1 MIIIISN
8 ILIWQA
14 GSVILC
20 CQMILWWSAQVY
32 FLLRWPPA
40 TLSLCRGL
48 FREMFIVLRS
58 VPRLA
63 RNLPLAQLEV
73 FNSSVRSR
81 YRARPNL
88 QRGRAS
94 KSARQE
100 LICMIDPALCGMKK
114 KKKKKED
121 DKIKYSRLQSHRKQT
136 DQLMAVSPTG
146 HSCCVVSRSPIWHS
160 ASRLCVFILEIL
172 LWWKESQAAMRTWRP
187 EQ

>member
-1 MIIIISN
+1 
-8 ILIWQA
+8 
-14 GSVILC
+14 
-20 CQMILWWSAQVY
+20 
-32 FLLRWPPA
+32 
-40 TLSLCRGL
+40 
-48 FREMFIVLRS
+48 MFIVLRS

-114 KKKKKED
+114 KKNNKKKKED
-121 DKIKYSRLQSHRKQT
+121 DKIKYSRLQSHRK
-136 DQLMAVSPTG
+136 
-146 HSCCVVSRSPIWHS
+146 
-160 ASRLCVFILEIL
+160 
-172 LWWKESQAAMRTWRP
+172 
-187 EQ
+187 

>member
-1 MIIIISN
+1 MMIGSGVFFAQVASSN
-8 ILIWQA
+8 I
-14 GSVILC
+14 VITPRPF
-20 CQMILWWSAQVY
+20 S
-32 FLLRWPPA
+32 RD
-40 TLSLCRGL
+40 
-48 FREMFIVLRS
+48 

-114 KKKKKED
+114 KKNNKKKKED
-121 DKIKYSRLQSHRKQT
+121 DKIKYSRLQSHRK
-136 DQLMAVSPTG
+136 
-146 HSCCVVSRSPIWHS
+146 
-160 ASRLCVFILEIL
+160 
-172 LWWKESQAAMRTWRP
+172 
-187 EQ
+187 

>member
-1 MIIIISN
+1 M
-8 ILIWQA
+8 
-14 GSVILC
+14 
-20 CQMILWWSAQVY
+20 Y

-40 TLSLCRGL
+40 TLSLRRGL

-114 KKKKKED
+114 KKKKERRRQNQ
-121 DKIKYSRLQSHRKQT
+121 IQSLAKPQEV
-136 DQLMAVSPTG
+136 DGPAEGCFPYGAFVL
-146 HSCCVVSRSPIWHS
+146 CCVVSRSPI
-160 ASRLCVFILEIL
+160 
-172 LWWKESQAAMRTWRP
+172 
-187 EQ
+187 